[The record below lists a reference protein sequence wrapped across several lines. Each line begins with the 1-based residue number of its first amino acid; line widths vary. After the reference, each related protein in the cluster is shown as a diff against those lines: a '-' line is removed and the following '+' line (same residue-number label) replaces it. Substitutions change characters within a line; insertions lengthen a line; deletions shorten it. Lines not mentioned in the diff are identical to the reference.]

1 MDIEWKIAE
10 IRGTLYGALLKIDT
24 IAAENKEYCKAQTAL
39 QEALELLEDVH

>member
-24 IAAENKEYCKAQTAL
+24 IAAENKEYCKVQTAL
-39 QEALELLEDVH
+39 EEALEQLEELQ